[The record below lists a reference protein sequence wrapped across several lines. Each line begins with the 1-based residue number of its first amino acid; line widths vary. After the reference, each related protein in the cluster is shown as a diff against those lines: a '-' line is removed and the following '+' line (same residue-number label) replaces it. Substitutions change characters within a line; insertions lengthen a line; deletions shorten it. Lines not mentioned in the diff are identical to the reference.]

1 MPFREPV
8 SHVTLALLASVEE
21 VPKAASPAVVAID
34 LALLEVD
41 AVVVEKVTSKEIGPQ
56 LKVVVAVEAE
66 AASAEAVAVEPV
78 LGLTAPHKKQ
88 KVEITRVPI
97 TTTEVTKL
105 PINSRVKL
113 VKSTTPW
120 TVNPELVTVR
130 KT

>member
-1 MPFREPV
+1 M
-8 SHVTLALLASVEE
+8 
-21 VPKAASPAVVAID
+21 VAID

-56 LKVVVAVEAE
+56 LKVVVAVEETE

-88 KVEITRVPI
+88 KVEITRVPL